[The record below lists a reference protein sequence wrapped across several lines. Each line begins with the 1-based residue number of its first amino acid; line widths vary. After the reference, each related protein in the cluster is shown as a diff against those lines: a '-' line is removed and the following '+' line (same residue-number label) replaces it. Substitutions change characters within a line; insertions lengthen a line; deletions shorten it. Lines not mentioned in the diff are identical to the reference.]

1 MRKPHCQKQG
11 SADSSEPLSAE
22 ADSLKDK
29 GARGRQQEAVTMGIK
44 KILSAMAPTFDWI
57 QVEVTS
63 ACNAACI
70 YCPRTVYKE
79 LWEDRHLPLDDF
91 RNLAPVFE
99 KTRHV
104 HLQGWGE
111 PFLHPD
117 FFEMIAI
124 AKAAGWWVGTT
135 TNGMLL
141 SRDRITRT
149 IQSGLDI
156 IAFSLAGTG
165 EKNDTIRKGTS
176 LKKVLEAIQALNRV
190 KKEMGRLTPQIH
202 VAYMLFRSGM
212 NELEALPSLLEGL
225 GVSEVVVSTLD
236 FVPTEELRKEALIPA
251 TLEEYKE
258 VRCVLD
264 RLVEAGREKGLAVHY
279 HLVSPGKRR
288 DICTENVQRALCISA
303 DGAVTPC
310 VYRSLRVSGTY
321 YDLQGDR
328 VNCERMVFGNIHER
342 NVKDIWKQ
350 ESYKAFRCSF
360 REGKIDPAC
369 QRCPKI
375 W

>member
-1 MRKPHCQKQG
+1 
-11 SADSSEPLSAE
+11 
-22 ADSLKDK
+22 
-29 GARGRQQEAVTMGIK
+29 MGIK
-44 KILSAMAPTFDWI
+44 RILSAIAPTFDWI

-70 YCPRTVYKE
+70 YCPRTVFRE
-79 LWEDRHLPLDDF
+79 VWEDRHLPLDAF
-91 RNLAPVFE
+91 RNLAPALR
-99 KTRHV
+99 KARHV

-117 FFEMIAI
+117 FFEMVAI

-141 SRDRITRT
+141 NRERITRT
-149 IQSGLDI
+149 IESGLDI

-165 EKNDTIRKGTS
+165 EENDAIRKGTS
-176 LKKVLEAIQALNRV
+176 LKKVLEAIQALDRA
-190 KKEMGRLTPQIH
+190 KKEMARESPEIH
-202 VAYMLFRSGM
+202 LAYMLFRSGM
-212 NELEALPSLLEGL
+212 NEMEALPSLLEGL
-225 GVSEVVVSTLD
+225 GVSQVVVSTLD
-236 FVPTEELRKEALIPA
+236 FVPNEELRKEAVIPA
-251 TLEEYKE
+251 TQEEYEE
-258 VRCVLD
+258 VRSVLE
-264 RLVEAGREKGLAVHY
+264 RLVQAGREKGLSVHY
-279 HLVSPGKRR
+279 HLASPENRR
-288 DICTENVQRALCISA
+288 DVCTENVQRALCISS

-350 ESYKAFRCSF
+350 ESYKAFRRSF
-360 REGKIDPAC
+360 GKGKLASTC

>member
-1 MRKPHCQKQG
+1 
-11 SADSSEPLSAE
+11 
-22 ADSLKDK
+22 
-29 GARGRQQEAVTMGIK
+29 MGIK
-44 KILSAMAPTFDWI
+44 KILSAIAPTFDWI

-79 LWEDRHLPLDDF
+79 VWEDRHLPLDAF
-91 RNLAPVFE
+91 RKLAPVFE

-117 FFEMIAI
+117 FFEMVAI

-141 SRDRITRT
+141 NRARIIRT
-149 IQSGLDI
+149 IESGLDI

-165 EKNDTIRKGTS
+165 ERNDAIRKGTS
-176 LKKVLEAIQALNRV
+176 LKKVLEAIQAMDRA
-190 KKEMGRLTPQIH
+190 KKERGRLTPEIH
-202 VAYMLFRSGM
+202 VAYMLFRSGI
-212 NELEALPSLLEGL
+212 NELEVLPSLLEGL
-225 GVSEVVVSTLD
+225 GVSQVVVSTLD
-236 FVPTEELRKEALIPA
+236 FVATEELREEAMIPV
-251 TLEEYKE
+251 TQEEFEKT
-258 VRCVLD
+258 RLALD
-264 RLVEAGREKGLAVHY
+264 QLVEAGREKGLSVHY
-279 HLVSPGKRR
+279 HLVSPEKRR
-288 DICTENVQRALCISA
+288 EVCTENVQRALCISA

-321 YDLQGDR
+321 YDLEGERVRCDR
-328 VNCERMVFGNIHER
+328 MIFGNIHEK

-350 ESYKAFRCSF
+350 ESYKAFRRSF
-360 REGKIDPAC
+360 RKGEVDPTC
-369 QRCPKI
+369 RKCPKI
-375 W
+375 R